1 MNDDLCNLLVSKGEL
16 KMDVFNAALDVMQH
30 FKDAAKAFDDF
41 YKTNYSESHESVPV
55 LYNNRNQYLFQIKFA
70 GDILVF
76 MLHTNIFEFPRDHE
90 VMKTPYIRED
100 KQRSYCGMISIYNF
114 IADSFKYDRIN
125 DTGYMIGRVLI
136 NKEGHYYVEGKR
148 ELAQIL
154 NNFNSNKFSDE
165 TAKEILHSAI
175 KYTINFDLLLP
186 DFDMIK
192 FISVNDMIQLEN
204 QIMTIPTA
212 KRLGFSF
219 ERDSGEPQI

>member
-1 MNDDLCNLLVSKGEL
+1 MNDDLCNLLISKGEL
-16 KMDVFNAALDVMQH
+16 KIEVFNAALDVMQH
-30 FKDAAKAFDDF
+30 FKDAAKAFDDNF
-41 YKTNYSESHESVPV
+41 KTNFSESHETVPV

-76 MLHTNIFEFPRDHE
+76 MMHTNIFEFPRDHE
-90 VMKTPYIRED
+90 VMRSPYMRED

-114 IADSFKYDRIN
+114 LSDSFKYDRVN

-136 NKEGHYYVEGKR
+136 NKEKHYYIEGKR

-154 NNFNSNKFSDE
+154 NNFSTNKFTEE
-165 TAKEILHSAI
+165 TATEILHSAI

-186 DFDMIK
+186 DYDVIK
-192 FISVNDMIQLEN
+192 VISVNDMMQMEN

-212 KRLGFSF
+212 KRLGFRF
-219 ERDSGEPQI
+219 ERDKDNPQI